1 MWGCGN
7 FSAPAQFKYT
17 MRAMRLTE
25 TPEGQML
32 AEADVPCPQPD
43 PGELLICVCAAGV
56 TKTELE
62 WYPTSHTKT
71 GEKRAG
77 AIPCHEFS
85 GVVADGGQEVFG
97 MNDWFADG
105 ALAEYCVAPASS
117 VALKP
122 LFLSHAEAASIPI
135 GALTAWQGLFDRAGL
150 QAGERVLI
158 HGGAGAV
165 GVFAIQLAAQQGA
178 HVIAT
183 ASSANLDFTASL
195 GAKQSIDYRASRFE
209 DLVQN
214 VDVVFDTVGGDT
226 LDRSWSVLRPGG
238 RLVTVVSTAENS
250 TDGRVKKAFFI
261 VEPNQE
267 QLTEVSRRI
276 AQGQLRTVVDAVI
289 PLSEAPLAY
298 RGELERQGRGKIVVA
313 LQLNKEK

>member
-1 MWGCGN
+1 
-7 FSAPAQFKYT
+7 
-17 MRAMRLTE
+17 MRAMRLTD
-25 TPEGQML
+25 TPQGQVP
-32 AEADVPCPQPD
+32 AEADVPRPQPG

-56 TKTELE
+56 TKTELQ
-62 WYPTSHTKT
+62 WYPTLHTKS
-71 GEKRAG
+71 GEKRVG

-85 GVVADGGQEVFG
+85 GLVVDGGQEVFG

-105 ALAEYCVAPASS
+105 ALADYCVAPSATAVSKPS
-117 VALKP
+117 V
-122 LFLSHAEAASIPI
+122 LSHAEAASIPI
-135 GALTAWQGLFDRAGL
+135 GALTAWQGLFSHAGV
-150 QAGERVLI
+150 QPGERVLI

-165 GVFAIQLAAQQGA
+165 GVFAIQLAAQRGA

-183 ASSANLDFTASL
+183 ASSANLGLITSL
-195 GAKQSIDYRASRFE
+195 GAEQSIDYRASRFE
-209 DLVQN
+209 DLLHDI
-214 VDVVFDTVGGDT
+214 DVVFDTVGGDT
-226 LDRSWSVLRPGG
+226 LDRSWSVLKPGG
-238 RLVTVVSTAENS
+238 RLVTIVSTAENS

-267 QLTEVSRRI
+267 QLTEVARRI

-313 LQLNKEK
+313 LQLNKER